1 MNISLQIV
9 VEWMWKVADFNHSK
23 CTSSISIVPKIK
35 HICQSPVRL
44 TLVYQISLWY
54 LRSWLP
60 PVGSAESETW
70 LKLLTDLLQF
80 KGRPR
85 GRKSNSWNVQE
96 PSLKALLLTP
106 RSGRTRAGFHSFR
119 IIRKAWR
126 LESHV
131 NVWVRNSVKKQ
142 NETRL
147 LCAKG
152 KSNRCKKCWVV
163 LCAQGAPFYTN
174 GFCILVLSRTKG
186 PFSERSSSQIMTATP
201 FYCSDLHRLKISSKQ
216 ITFGKK

>member
-1 MNISLQIV
+1 MCYICMNISLQIV

-60 PVGSAESETW
+60 PAGSAESETW

-85 GRKSNSWNVQE
+85 GHKSNSWNVQE
-96 PSLKALLLTP
+96 SVSESSVVDAPQRQNSRWLPLLP
-106 RSGRTRAGFHSFR
+106 DYERRMKV
-119 IIRKAWR
+119 RK
-126 LESHV
+126 
-131 NVWVRNSVKKQ
+131 
-142 NETRL
+142 
-147 LCAKG
+147 
-152 KSNRCKKCWVV
+152 
-163 LCAQGAPFYTN
+163 
-174 GFCILVLSRTKG
+174 SRK
-186 PFSERSSSQIMTATP
+186 RVSQ
-201 FYCSDLHRLKISSKQ
+201 K
-216 ITFGKK
+216 FG

>member
-1 MNISLQIV
+1 MYIINQYRPWNKAYLSVSSSPNISV
-9 VEWMWKVADFNHSK
+9 SD
-23 CTSSISIVPKIK
+23 IS
-35 HICQSPVRL
+35 
-44 TLVYQISLWY
+44 
-54 LRSWLP
+54 
-60 PVGSAESETW
+60 GAGF
-70 LKLLTDLLQF
+70 LLQVLQRV
-80 KGRPR
+80 KRD
-85 GRKSNSWNVQE
+85 WNYWQTSYSSKEGQE
-96 PSLKALLLTP
+96 DARVIAGTCRSPSLKALLLTP
-106 RSGRTRAGFHSFR
+106 RSGRTHAGFHSFR
-119 IIRKAWR
+119 IIREAWR

-131 NVWVRNSVKKQ
+131 NVRVRNSVKKQ